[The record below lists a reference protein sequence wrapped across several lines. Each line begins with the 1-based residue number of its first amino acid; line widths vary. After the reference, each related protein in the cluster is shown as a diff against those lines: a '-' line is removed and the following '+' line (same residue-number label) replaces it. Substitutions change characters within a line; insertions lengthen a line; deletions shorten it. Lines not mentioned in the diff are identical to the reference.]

1 MLVRFILISIAIT
14 FCAIEGIA
22 QKNIKNISVL
32 YRVTE
37 LPEIVPNGDLARVV
51 FKLHHIPD
59 STAVISE
66 VMNVL
71 VMINGAQPSIF
82 YQEKEIKF
90 VVEPT
95 DKLEILIRPFWHYY
109 FQVDNLKIEVDK
121 DYEID
126 IWFRLFEDIMIEPDS
141 LRYVKPLRI
150 YTNYNDHEG

>member
-1 MLVRFILISIAIT
+1 MLVKFILISIAIT
-14 FCAIEGIA
+14 FCAIEGMA
-22 QKNIKNISVL
+22 QKNIKDISVL

-59 STAVISE
+59 STADISE
-66 VMNVL
+66 VMHVL
-71 VMINGAQPSIF
+71 IMINGAQPSIF

-95 DKLEILIRPFWHYY
+95 DSLSVLIRPFHHYY
-109 FQVDNLKIEVDK
+109 FQVDDLKIEADK

-126 IWFRLFEDIMIEPDS
+126 IWFRLFEGFMIEPDS

-150 YTNYNDHEG
+150 YTDFQENEK